1 MTEKERDDLITEL
14 THYSPTQIRNFL
26 HEYQQVLK
34 RKNSNF
40 QLYEFLK
47 EKLGIRGHWEKVGLA

>member
-1 MTEKERDDLITEL
+1 MTEKQRDDLITEL
-14 THYSPTQIRNFL
+14 TLYNPTQIQNFL

-47 EKLGIRGHWEKVGLA
+47 EKFGIRSHWEKVGLV